1 MKELLI
7 SLIGEYEPIE
17 VLNGLYI
24 DIPFLIAGFLV
35 IGVICMIVRGVF
47 MLCKRG

>member
-1 MKELLI
+1 MKELLV
-7 SLIGEYEPIE
+7 SLIGEYTPIE
-17 VLNGLYI
+17 VLDGIYL
-24 DIPFLIAGFLV
+24 DIPFLIAGLLV